1 MVLTTAEIREVTG
14 TLNCYTEYKE
24 LNRWVIQP
32 TIKEMSNIL
41 GYDLAAKGSKREVK
55 FYRVEHQIK
64 SFNYGK
70 IVSKLK
76 ETPMTDANEPTELS
90 YLEKLRARELKD
102 TPLKQE
108 DTENDFQNRPE
119 DSRLQSS

>member
-1 MVLTTAEIREVTG
+1 
-14 TLNCYTEYKE
+14 
-24 LNRWVIQP
+24 
-32 TIKEMSNIL
+32 
-41 GYDLAAKGSKREVK
+41 
-55 FYRVEHQIK
+55 
-64 SFNYGK
+64 
-70 IVSKLK
+70 
-76 ETPMTDANEPTELS
+76 MTDANEPTELS